1 MGGAPFFL
9 EIAIEI
15 ATQKKKA
22 TFKPPRQ
29 TQRHM
34 STKTTLFPE
43 YAVRSI
49 TFTVSDPAEIAN
61 MSVVAVDEA
70 NLYSKGLPTPGA
82 ANDLKMG
89 SCDRR
94 LRCSTCRHGVSTC
107 MGHPGSMSLATP
119 VTHWLYIDTVVKV
132 LRCTCYFCSKLL
144 VDHSKRENTRRFAN
158 KTLSKRLSAISVHC
172 RKRACYSCGG
182 PQPEWVRKGLRI
194 SGQWPADTKF
204 ESEEEAEYLR
214 GTPIDTL
221 RARHILRYLSE
232 EDCEFLG
239 LGSRPEHM
247 ILTTLLVPPPLIRPT
262 TSINDG
268 SRCKGHD
275 DLTTLLRDIV
285 KENNK
290 IKKSIEEGKDP
301 DQDDI
306 ERLTINLAT
315 YMDKDG
321 GATTTQ
327 TSLGGTGAART
338 ARKHITRSG
347 PVMSLG
353 RRLAGKRGRFRGTI
367 TGKRVDYTSR
377 SVIVP
382 EPHLD
387 IWQLAIPLHVARI
400 QTLPETVTNFNR
412 DMLRECVLRGDH
424 LQGRGAHSV
433 TRPDGT
439 VIHLGMAKNLRVVAD
454 ALGPGWKVRR
464 HLQNGDWALFNRQP
478 TLHKMGMMGHQV
490 VVHDKKTF
498 GLPVPCT
505 PPYNADFDGD
515 EMVRMLGPRLIV
527 LLFAL
532 VRCTAA
538 GAEPLTFFS
547 LFSFFFFHSRRT
559 CTCSSHCRQGPSSS
573 TSCRSPRSSSVRAP
587 PNPAC
592 P

>member
-1 MGGAPFFL
+1 MSS
-9 EIAIEI
+9 
-15 ATQKKKA
+15 KA
-22 TFKPPRQ
+22 
-29 TQRHM
+29 
-34 STKTTLFPE
+34 TLFPE

-49 TFTVSDPAEIAN
+49 TFTVSDPEEISKL
-61 MSVVAVDEA
+61 SVVNVDEA

-94 LRCSTCRHGVSTC
+94 LRCSTCRHGARTC
-107 MGHPGSMSLATP
+107 MGHPGHIELAVP
-119 VTHWLYIDTVVKV
+119 VAHWLYIDTVVKI
-132 LRCTCYFCSKLL
+132 LRSTCYFCSKLL
-144 VDHSKRENTRRFAN
+144 VDYSKRENVRRFAH

-172 RKRACYSCGG
+172 KKRACYACGG
-182 PQPEWVRKGLRI
+182 PQPEWQRKGLRVAA
-194 SGQWPADTKF
+194 QWSSDTKF
-204 ESEEEAEYLR
+204 ESEEEAEYVR
-214 GTPIDTL
+214 STPIDTH

-232 EDCEFLG
+232 EDCRFLG

-247 ILTTLLVPPPLIRPT
+247 ILTTLIVPPPLIRPT

-290 IKKSIEEGKDP
+290 IKKCIEEGKDP

-327 TSLGGTGAART
+327 TSLGGTGAARNT
-338 ARKHITRSG
+338 RKHITRSG

-387 IWQLAIPLHVARI
+387 IWQLAIPMHVART
-400 QTLPETVTNFNR
+400 QTIPETVTSFNR
-412 DMLRECVLRGDH
+412 DMLRTCVLRGDH
-424 LQGRGAHSV
+424 AQGLGAHSV

-439 VIHLGMAKNLRVVAD
+439 VIHLGMTKNRRVVAD
-454 ALGPGWKVRR
+454 AIGPGWKVRR

-490 VVHDKKTF
+490 VIHDKKTF

-515 EMVRMLGPRLIV
+515 EMVSCYFVVYLSLTL
-527 LLFAL
+527 LLF
-532 VRCTAA
+532 
-538 GAEPLTFFS
+538 LTFF
-547 LFSFFFFHSRRT
+547 LLCCPLPEPARFPIPARPRGARTPHVGADAAHQPAHQQTVHVRGAGRGHRQLPVDRQRHVSRSR
-559 CTCSSHCRQGPSSS
+559 P
-573 TSCRSPRSSSVRAP
+573 VL
-587 PNPAC
+587 
-592 P
+592 